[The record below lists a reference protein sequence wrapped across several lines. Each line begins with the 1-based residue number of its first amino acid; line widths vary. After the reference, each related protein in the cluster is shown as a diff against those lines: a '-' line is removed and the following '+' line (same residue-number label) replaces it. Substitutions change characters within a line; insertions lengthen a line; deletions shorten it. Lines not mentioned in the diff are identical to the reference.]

1 MCMKVVRKVWI
12 FLAPFRSGWMGGGYV
27 SIEMKGV
34 IVSRIAVT
42 GKPGKHH
49 VRLLHIVGLSSLP
62 VTVANEGL

>member
-1 MCMKVVRKVWI
+1 M
-12 FLAPFRSGWMGGGYV
+12 

-49 VRLLHIVGLSSLP
+49 VRVLHIVGLSSLP